1 MEYLCNA
8 FSRRNPLFIGSCS
21 DMKKGGNIMDT
32 YEIAGSQSPLYRVM
46 Q

>member
-21 DMKKGGNIMDT
+21 DMALSELYVRID
-32 YEIAGSQSPLYRVM
+32 ACVSQSPLYRVM